1 MAFSRPRSAVLPC
14 AWRSFALLL
23 GAAASTTGCY
33 TYRSVAVADLEPLQQ
48 ASLPVGTVAQPV
60 NGDRGELHPDGHL
73 RFEVGGTVAS
83 AGGDSVVVS
92 VPSNTPT
99 DPSMR
104 AMTFR
109 QPVTLRRSDV
119 ERIELRTLDRR
130 KTTWAAVTI
139 GALSVTAA
147 VFAIRRG
154 GEATGS
160 TPVPGGPN
168 EARVPALLL
177 WSFR

>member
-23 GAAASTTGCY
+23 GAAASTAGCY
-33 TYRSVAVADLEPLQQ
+33 TYRSVAVADLEPEM
-48 ASLPVGTVAQPV
+48 TVRVELTAVAVDRLRNSP
-60 NGDRGELHPDGHL
+60 NGERRLLEG
-73 RFEVGGTVAS
+73 FEVGGTVAS